1 LRDLIRYAK
10 ENPMKMFT
18 LVVLPLITGGAL
30 TKLLSTVGIRL
41 PAGLAALAGGMG
53 RGGGGGGM
61 GDALGGIAGGMG
73 GGGVQAAL
81 GIAKMFM

>member
-1 LRDLIRYAK
+1 
-10 ENPMKMFT
+10 MFT

-30 TKLLSTVGIRL
+30 TKLLGSVGLRL

-53 RGGGGGGM
+53 RGGAAGGM
-61 GDALGGIAGGMG
+61 MGEALGGIAGGLG
-73 GGGVQAAL
+73 GGGVQTAL